1 MNFKQLMAND
11 IHDVFLD
18 ASEFATEH
26 DINGQQILCVVDD
39 DISKQRSNRQRD
51 SYDGIYQREL
61 TIFVSESD
69 LGYRPERDQK
79 MTVDGEWYEVLN
91 CAGSAGMLEIDLGA
105 NRA

>member
-26 DINGQQILCVVDD
+26 DINGKQILCVVDD

-61 TIFVSESD
+61 TLFVSESD

-91 CAGSAGMLEIDLGA
+91 CSASAGMLEIDMGA